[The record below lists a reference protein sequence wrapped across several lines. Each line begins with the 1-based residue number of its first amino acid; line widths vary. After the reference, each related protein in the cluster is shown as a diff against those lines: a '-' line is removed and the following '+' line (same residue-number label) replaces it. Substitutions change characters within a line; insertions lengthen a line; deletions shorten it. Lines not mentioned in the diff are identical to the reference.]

1 MSERRLIVLS
11 GEAGS
16 GKDAVAKILIEKFGY
31 EKFELAA
38 EMKTFV
44 QRVFGWSD
52 EQMYGASSAR
62 NAPDPKWARPCDN
75 CEGTGYVIDYN
86 GDRDSCAFCVKG
98 KHNDNSP
105 RRVLQLLG
113 DEWARQMIH
122 PDIWTM
128 SSRETIK
135 QKLDAGVKL
144 VVNSARFAND
154 RNNLHEWF
162 GAKRVEV
169 KGSPTKVKKNP
180 DAEWRRHGS
189 ERCRPSDDEVEYVL
203 MNEEAWPFH
212 NLEEKVRTMCLGF
225 GYG

>member
-1 MSERRLIVLS
+1 MSERRLIVIS

-16 GKDAVAKILIEKFGY
+16 GKDAVANVLIEQFGY

-44 QRVFGWSD
+44 QRVFGWTD
-52 EQMYGASSAR
+52 EQMYGASSSR
-62 NAPDPKWARPCDN
+62 NAPDPMWARPCDN
-75 CEGTGYVIDYN
+75 CEGSGYIIDYD

-98 KHNDNSP
+98 KLNDNSP

-128 SSRETIK
+128 ASRDAIK
-135 QKLDAGVKL
+135 QKLDAGTKL
-144 VVNSARFAND
+144 VVNSTRFAND

-169 KGSPTKVKKNP
+169 KASPTKVKKNP
-180 DAEWRRHGS
+180 NAEWRKHSS
-189 ERCRPSDDEVEYVL
+189 ECCRPAENEVEYIL
-203 MNEEAWPFH
+203 MNDETWPFP
-212 NLEEKVRTMCLGF
+212 NLEEKVKTMYLKLW
-225 GYG
+225 